1 MSQNKMTMGVI
12 VGNRG
17 FFPDHLAKT
26 GREEILKALEA
37 AGMDA
42 VALTPEE
49 SKYGAVETRE
59 EARRCADLFKRNRD
73 RIQGVVVTLPNFGDE
88 RAIADTLRLAD
99 LHVPVLVQ
107 ATPDDPKK
115 MTIASRRDSFC
126 GKMSA
131 CNNLRQYGIPYSLTT
146 LHTESPDSAEFKQ
159 DLETF
164 AAVCRVV
171 NGFRNLRVGAIGARP
186 AAFNTVRY
194 SEKILE
200 ANRISIETLDLSEVL
215 GRIERMKDND
225 DAAQAKLAA
234 IQKYVDSGNV
244 PKAALLKM
252 AKLGAVVDQWMA
264 ATEVAISAV
273 QCWTSIEENLGVVP
287 CTVMS
292 MMSNE
297 LMSSACEVDI
307 CGVLGMH
314 ALRLASE
321 TPSALLDWN
330 NNYGSDPDKAVC
342 FHCSNLPKHFF
353 RSVKMDFQE
362 IIAGTVGKE
371 NTFGTCVGLI
381 KPEQMSFARFSTDDT
396 SGKMRGY
403 VGEGRFTDDPLN
415 TFGGAGVVEIP
426 QMQKLLHYICE
437 NGFEH
442 HVAANLSPDAS
453 TAASAVYEATTRYLS
468 WDMYWHG
475 CDDGAC

>member
-1 MSQNKMTMGVI
+1 
-12 VGNRG
+12 
-17 FFPDHLAKT
+17 
-26 GREEILKALEA
+26 
-37 AGMDA
+37 
-42 VALTPEE
+42 
-49 SKYGAVETRE
+49 
-59 EARRCADLFKRNRD
+59 
-73 RIQGVVVTLPNFGDE
+73 
-88 RAIADTLRLAD
+88 
-99 LHVPVLVQ
+99 
-107 ATPDDPKK
+107 
-115 MTIASRRDSFC
+115 
-126 GKMSA
+126 MSA
-131 CNNLRQYGIPYSLTT
+131 CNNLRQYGIPYSITT
-146 LHTESPDSAEFKQ
+146 LHTESPDSAEFAK
-159 DLETF
+159 DLEWF
-164 AAVCRVV
+164 GAVCRVV
-171 NGFRNLRVGAIGARP
+171 KGFRNLRVGAIGARP

-200 ANRISIETLDLSEVL
+200 ANGISIETLDLSEVL

-225 DAAQAKLAA
+225 DAPQAKLAA
-234 IQKYVDSGNV
+234 IQKYVDSANV
-244 PKAALLKM
+244 PKPALLKM
-252 AKLGAVVDQWMA
+252 AKLGAVIDQWMA
-264 ATEVAISAV
+264 ATDVTISAV

-297 LMSSACEVDI
+297 LLSSACEVDI

-314 ALRLASE
+314 ALQLASG

-330 NNYGSDPDKAVC
+330 NNYGSDPNKAVC

-381 KPEQMSFARFSTDDT
+381 KPGPMSFARFSTNDT
-396 SGKMRGY
+396 AGKMRGY

-426 QMQKLLHYICE
+426 RMQKLLHFICE

-442 HVAANLSPDAS
+442 HVAANLS
-453 TAASAVYEATTRYLS
+453 TVASAVHEATTRYLG
-468 WDMYWHG
+468 WEMYWHERSN
-475 CDDGAC
+475 GAC

>member
-1 MSQNKMTMGVI
+1 MSAKKMTMGLI

-17 FFPDHLAKT
+17 FFPDHLAKS
-26 GREEILKALEA
+26 GREEMLRVLGA
-37 AGMDA
+37 AGIDV

-59 EARRCADLFKRNRD
+59 ESRRCAELFKRNRE
-73 RIQGVVVTLPNFGDE
+73 RIDGIIVTLPNFGEE

-99 LHVPVLVQ
+99 LRVPILIQ

-115 MTIASRRDSFC
+115 MTIAFRRDSFC

-131 CNNLRQYGIPYSLTT
+131 CNNLKQYGIPYSITS
-146 LHTESPDSAEFKQ
+146 LHTEAPDSPE
-159 DLETF
+159 F
-164 AAVCRVV
+164 AADLTWFSSVCRVV

-186 AAFNTVRY
+186 TAFNTVRY

-200 ANRISIETLDLSEVL
+200 ANGISIETLDLSEVL
-215 GRIERMKDND
+215 GRIGRMKDTD
-225 DAAQAKLAA
+225 ELAQAKLAS
-234 IQKYVDSGNV
+234 IKKYVDSSSV
-244 PKAALLKM
+244 PDAALLKM
-252 AKLGAVVDQWMA
+252 AKLGAVVDHWMA

-292 MMSNE
+292 MMSDS
-297 LMSSACEVDI
+297 LLSSACEVDI

-330 NNYGSDPDKAVC
+330 NNYGTDPNKAVC

-353 RSVKMDFQE
+353 RSVKMDYQA
-362 IIAGTVGKE
+362 IIAGTVGIE
-371 NTFGTCVGLI
+371 NTYGTCVGVV
-381 KPEQMSFARFSTDDT
+381 KPGAMSFARFSTDDT
-396 SGKMRGY
+396 VGKMRGY
-403 VGEGRFTDDPLN
+403 VGEGAFTDDPLN

-426 QMQKLLHYICE
+426 NMQNLLRFICE
-437 NGFEH
+437 RGFEH
-442 HVAANLSPDAS
+442 HVAANLS
-453 TAASAVYEATTRYLS
+453 TVASAVHEATTRYLG
-468 WDMYWHG
+468 WDMYWHESRN
-475 CDDGAC
+475 